1 MGGSPTYTPQETR
14 DNHTPAR
21 ATQSQRW
28 TVHDMTQRTHTR
40 HASLSTSRRG
50 EGALSACTRH
60 CGETDVAAAGA
71 GLPDP
76 RRNARM
82 LRLASGS
89 GPEQEPRPK
98 ARIPAR
104 ATRRGRRRRGALRLR
119 RRRGVAYLGRC
130 LAIERLDGETTLAG
144 RGRRGSAG
152 GHVAHRE
159 RGHHGA
165 PKTNVEQHHVQH
177 AS

>member
-40 HASLSTSRRG
+40 HTSLSTSRRG
-50 EGALSACTRH
+50 EGALSACTRR
-60 CGETDVAAAGA
+60 CGETEAAAAFGA
-71 GLPDP
+71 GLPYP

-89 GPEQEPRPK
+89 GPEQEPSPR

-104 ATRRGRRRRGALRLR
+104 ATRRGRRGRSALRLR
-119 RRRGVAYLGRC
+119 RRRGVARLGRS
-130 LAIERLDGETTLAG
+130 LAVERLGYHYTTTGIDRA
-144 RGRRGSAG
+144 RGARSCGAAEDRSA
-152 GHVAHRE
+152 
-159 RGHHGA
+159 
-165 PKTNVEQHHVQH
+165 N
-177 AS
+177 ASRSR